1 MAMNQRGWSILP
13 VGLEA
18 IAKNPERA
26 GGGGEAEF
34 HLCLKSTIS
43 SVFLVLEL
51 EHTGIFWYP
60 GQQVAINVKNTG
72 VGGGA
77 SPIFDTLYLL
87 HTQQN

>member
-51 EHTGIFWYP
+51 EHTGIFWSP